1 MASCLPHP
9 IPNPSRPGE
18 SLKAA
23 PWHLLAISAKSVLL
37 SASAVR
43 EEEMEVEDEVGEE
56 EDEGEKEPKSKQT
69 KGLSLCINR
78 GNWEQVRPNDAIN
91 VFAHIKSGFTS
102 QTWMLKKKKKK
113 IFIII
118 IISSIKRK
126 IVRFLFE

>member
-23 PWHLLAISAKSVLL
+23 PWHLLAISPKSVLL
-37 SASAVR
+37 SASVAH
-43 EEEMEVEDEVGEE
+43 EEKVEVGDEEEE
-56 EDEGEKEPKSKQT
+56 EDEGEKEPESKQT

-102 QTWMLKKKKKK
+102 QTWML
-113 IFIII
+113 
-118 IISSIKRK
+118 
-126 IVRFLFE
+126 